1 MKKIKFAILLVFL
14 FTSVYNYSQQGPGGN
29 KVKVSGK
36 VLEKVSKQPLEYATI
51 SITAPNDTKVIAG
64 GITNPK
70 GEFEVA
76 VAPGT
81 YDIKVEF
88 ISFKSTEIKQKS
100 IQNDTNLGVVN
111 LSEDAAQ
118 LNEVVVRAEKST
130 VEIKVIQILRAA
142 RIRASFM

>member
-1 MKKIKFAILLVFL
+1 MKQINFAVMLVLFL
-14 FTSVYNYSQQGPGGN
+14 TGFYNYAQQGPPAKN
-29 KVKVSGK
+29 KVKVTGK
-36 VLEKVSKQPLEYATI
+36 VFEKVTKQPLEYATI
-51 SITAPNDTKVIAG
+51 SIMAPNDTKVIAG

-100 IQNDTNLGVVN
+100 IQDDTNLGVVN

-118 LNEVVVRAEKST
+118 LNEVVVRA
-130 VEIKVIQILRAA
+130 
-142 RIRASFM
+142 